1 MLLTRRAFAL
11 FALAAIVL
19 TGGLITPVL
28 IAIAGVYVAL
38 LVIAVL
44 ADRRLSAQPADFSL
58 RRIHDQRL
66 SLGANNRVTV
76 QVDYRGA
83 RPVRLLARDEFPP
96 QFSASAEQLGL
107 AHAITP
113 SGDSPAPAEKRSL
126 LGDGTGFVPIAPG
139 GKARLRYSVRPPRRG
154 DYRFGDLNLRWLG
167 VLGLVVRQ
175 ASFPAAASVAVYPNL
190 LDIRKYDL
198 LARRGML
205 QEMGLRRSRRIG
217 AGSDFERLR
226 EYQND
231 DEFRRIDWKA
241 TARRGKPTVRQFE
254 TERSQNI
261 VAAID
266 VGRLMSAPV
275 DALEK
280 VDYCVNAAL
289 MLSYVAGMRGDRV
302 GLLAFADD
310 VQIWLSPKSGKGQF
324 YRMLAQLYALQSQPV
339 EADYGRA
346 FAYLSVKLKKR
357 SLLVVMSDLAYGIA
371 TDSVVAQMAQLRQ
384 RHLPLLVTVND
395 PQLFAL
401 AGQTPVDSATTYQ
414 RALAEQVLAER
425 ALTLDQLRHRGVL
438 TLDVPANQLSISVVN
453 RYLELKSRGVI

>member
-19 TGGLITPVL
+19 AGGLITPAL
-28 IAIAGVYVAL
+28 IVIAGVYVAL
-38 LVIAVL
+38 LIIALL
-44 ADRRLSAQPADFSL
+44 ADRRLSAQPTDFAL
-58 RRIHDQRL
+58 RRINDQRL
-66 SLGANNRVTV
+66 SLGANNRVVV
-76 QVDYRGA
+76 QADYRGA
-83 RPVRLLARDEFPP
+83 RPVRILARDEFPP
-96 QFSASAEQLGL
+96 QFSASTELLGL
-107 AHAITP
+107 AQLIAP
-113 SGDSPAPAEKRSL
+113 SNGAPKRSL
-126 LGDGTGFVPIAPG
+126 LGDGAGFVPIGPRG
-139 GKARLRYSVRPPRRG
+139 SARLRYTVRPPRRG
-154 DYRFGDLNLRWLG
+154 DYHFGDLNLRWLG
-167 VLGLVVRQ
+167 VLGLVLRQ
-175 ASFPAAASVAVYPNL
+175 ASFAATASVAVYPNL

-254 TERSQNI
+254 TERSRNI

-310 VQIWLSPKSGKGQF
+310 VQLWLSPKAGKGQF

-346 FAYLSVKLKKR
+346 FAYLGVKLKKR
-357 SLLVVMSDLAYGIA
+357 SLLVVMSDLAYGSA
-371 TDSVVAQMAQLRQ
+371 TTTLVSQMALLRQ

-395 PQLFAL
+395 PQLISL
-401 AGQTPVDSATTYQ
+401 ASQTPVDSASTYQ

-425 ALTLDQLRHRGVL
+425 ALTLDQLRQRGVL
-438 TLDVPANQLSISVVN
+438 TLDVPANQLSVGVVN
-453 RYLELKSRGVI
+453 RYLELKSRGAI

>member
-1 MLLTRRAFAL
+1 MC
-11 FALAAIVL
+11 I
-19 TGGLITPVL
+19 
-28 IAIAGVYVAL
+28 
-38 LVIAVL
+38 
-44 ADRRLSAQPADFSL
+44 
-58 RRIHDQRL
+58 
-66 SLGANNRVTV
+66 
-76 QVDYRGA
+76 
-83 RPVRLLARDEFPP
+83 LARDEFPP
-96 QFSASAEQLGL
+96 QFSASAEQLG
-107 AHAITP
+107 HAQQIGMADEAKAAVP
-113 SGDSPAPAEKRSL
+113 KRSL
-126 LGDGTGFVPIAPG
+126 LGDGAGYLPLAPR
-139 GKARLRYSVRPPRRG
+139 ASAQLRYTVRPTRRG
-154 DYRFGDLNLRWLG
+154 DYRFGDINLRWQG
-167 VLGLVVRQ
+167 VLGLVLRQ
-175 ASFPAAASVAVYPNL
+175 ASFAAAASVAVYPNL

-205 QEMGLRRSRRIG
+205 QEMGLRRSRRFG

-289 MLSYVAGMRGDRV
+289 MLSYVAGMRGDKV

-310 VQIWLSPKSGKGQF
+310 VQIWLSPKAGKGQF

-339 EADYGRA
+339 ESDFGRA
-346 FAYLSVKLKKR
+346 FAYLGVKLKKR
-357 SLLVVMSDLAYGIA
+357 SLLVVMSDLAYGSA
-371 TDSVVAQMAQLRQ
+371 TDTVVAQMALLRQ

-401 AGQTPVDSATTYQ
+401 AGQPPVDSASTYQ

-425 ALTLDQLRHRGVL
+425 ALTLDQLRQRGVL
-438 TLDVPANQLSISVVN
+438 TLDVPANQLSIGVVN